1 MKLKQKAVIIFSMLF
16 TILFILCGAPVF
28 AEEAIPSITV
38 DVMLRSDGSAVI
50 TEIWEV
56 REVTDGTEYYKAL
69 NNMEEVSVHSLLVW
83 DESGTP
89 YKTLENW
96 DTDLSREEKTGTC
109 GILKTSNGYELC
121 WGIGSYGDHTYTV
134 QYTLEGLVKTY
145 GDYAGFYHRFV
156 SEDLSSA
163 PESASIKIQVE
174 KTHLTADNA
183 RIFGETIWYLPPCLA
198 SARRS
203 LKA

>member
-69 NNMEEVSVHSLLVW
+69 SNMEEVSVHSLLV
-83 DESGTP
+83 
-89 YKTLENW
+89 
-96 DTDLSREEKTGTC
+96 
-109 GILKTSNGYELC
+109 
-121 WGIGSYGDHTYTV
+121 
-134 QYTLEGLVKTY
+134 
-145 GDYAGFYHRFV
+145 
-156 SEDLSSA
+156 
-163 PESASIKIQVE
+163 
-174 KTHLTADNA
+174 
-183 RIFGETIWYLPPCLA
+183 
-198 SARRS
+198 
-203 LKA
+203 